1 MLFYG
6 VSSVF
11 MVIIEE
17 EVVNK
22 GDGGTMT
29 ENSRT
34 VAIIKGQLTKF
45 SGIISRGLPKAKQ
58 RLVREMIYGIQ
69 AGKDI
74 KLSNITRSLNEP
86 IPLIKTEDRLSRNLD
101 DQDFT
106 EEINNNQICRLGSRN
121 VLDDMVIAVDPGD
134 IRKRHAPRMECLC
147 KIHDGSE
154 HEIGDGYWLAKEVAA
169 DIEHTNVIPLYLEVY
184 SQEARDFKSEND
196 QLFKVIDTVAAH
208 IGAKGIY
215 AIDRGGDRGKLYDK
229 FLEHDKE
236 KRFVIR
242 LAQTRDLI
250 HKGVR
255 KNCRFLATALPC
267 LHETVMIKYE
277 DGKEEKTTVSY
288 NALPVKL
295 PGKEYP
301 LFLVVVKGFGKAP
314 MMLLTSCPVNL
325 KIKETIWR
333 IVEIYLT
340 RWKCDELFRYIKQ
353 CYNLEDIRVCAYISI
368 RNMVVLILSVAYFAA
383 VYLGDNLKLKMLVE
397 RIYLVSKRFFGVP
410 TFFNYAI
417 ADGLYNLLFPD
428 KTGITETAKAK
439 KPEFQLCFDF
449 WDECG

>member
-1 MLFYG
+1 
-6 VSSVF
+6 
-11 MVIIEE
+11 
-17 EVVNK
+17 
-22 GDGGTMT
+22 MT

-34 VAIIKGQLTKF
+34 VAVIKGQLSKF
-45 SGIISRGLPKAKQ
+45 SGIISKGLPKAKQ

-74 KLSNITRSLNEP
+74 KLSSITRSLNEP

-106 EEINNNQICRLGSRN
+106 KEINDQICRLGSRN
-121 VLDDMVIAVDPGD
+121 VLDDMVVAIDPGD
-134 IRKRHAPRMECLC
+134 IRKRYASRMECLC

-154 HEIGDGYWLAKEVAA
+154 HEIGDGYWLAKAVAA
-169 DIEHTNVIPLYLEVY
+169 DIEHKKVIPLYLEAY
-184 SQEARDFKSEND
+184 SQEAKDFKSEND
-196 QLFKVIDTVAAH
+196 QLFKVIDTVGSH
-208 IGAKGIY
+208 LGNKGIY

-229 FLEHDKE
+229 FLEKGKE

-242 LAQTRDLI
+242 LAQKRDLL

-255 KNCRFLATALPC
+255 KNCRILASALPC
-267 LHETVMIKYE
+267 PFETAIIKYE
-277 DGKEEKTTVSY
+277 EGKEEKTTVSY
-288 NALPVKL
+288 NALPVRL
-295 PGKEYP
+295 PGKEHP
-301 LFLVVVKGFGKAP
+301 LFLIVVKGFGKAP
-314 MMLLTSCPVNL
+314 MMLLTSCVVNIR
-325 KIKETIWR
+325 IKETIWR

-340 RWKCDELFRYIKQ
+340 RWKCDESFRYIKQ
-353 CYNLEDIRVCAYISI
+353 CYNIEDIRVRHYTSI
-368 RNMVVLILSVAYFAA
+368 RNMAALILAVAYFAA

-428 KTGITETAKAK
+428 KTGIKETTRAK
-439 KPEFQLCFDF
+439 KPEFQLSFSF
-449 WDECG
+449 WEECG